1 MSEEKVGLT
10 NQHTVPISKRYTKT
24 TLMGVRRRDVII
36 EWGLDVPANLR
47 IVEELEEGVVRVI
60 VEEAE

>member
-1 MSEEKVGLT
+1 
-10 NQHTVPISKRYTKT
+10 
-24 TLMGVRRRDVII
+24 MGVRRRDVII

>member
-1 MSEEKVGLT
+1 MSEEKIGFT

-24 TLMGVRRRDVII
+24 TLQGVSRRDVVI

-60 VEEAE
+60 VEEAV